1 MKNNQLHL
9 LAAVMAGKG
18 ITHVVVSPGSRNA
31 PAIVVFNRQPGL
43 TLYSISDERSAGF
56 YALGMAQQLN
66 RPVAL
71 LCTSGSAALNYA
83 PAIVEAFYQKV
94 PLLIITADR
103 PEAWIDQGDS
113 QTIRQRNVFSGYVR
127 KSYHLPDSIAQPD
140 DHRFFER
147 SVSEA
152 IDRTIFPASGPV
164 HLNLPLSEPLYDIEW
179 PAEAVQISSPGIV
192 SITNRVDETEMLR
205 IAEIWNSSVS
215 KMILAG
221 QMNPDA
227 EINHLLEQLADD
239 SSVTLLT
246 ETTSNVTIP
255 SAISCIDRT
264 IEAMDVNETDDFKP
278 TVLLTIGGAVV
289 SKKIKALLRKMKPL
303 HHWHVNSDTDEF
315 HMDTYQSLT
324 LTIPSDTCT
333 FLSQLFE
340 KRKRVESHFR
350 LLWLNRSNKC
360 AAKHQQFLR
369 SAPFSD
375 LSVYQTLFREMP
387 ADGHLHLGNSTP
399 VRYAQLFD
407 EASQFISWSNRGT
420 SGIDGCVSTAAGAS
434 AICHKPL
441 TVITGDVGF
450 FYDSN
455 ALWNSNLSPDLRII
469 LINNGGG
476 NIFRVIPGPDNFE
489 ELEPFIET
497 AHNLN
502 VEGIVRNFGLKYY
515 KAQNIEEID
524 KVLPGFYMMQENNKP
539 ALLEIFTPNKLSAAV
554 LKDYFKFIAS

>member
-43 TLYSISDERSAGF
+43 SLFSISDERSAGF
-56 YALGMAQQLN
+56 YALGMAQQLR

-83 PAIVEAFYQKV
+83 PAIAEAFYQKV

-113 QTIRQRNVFSGYVR
+113 QTIRQRNVFSGYIR
-127 KSYHLPDSIAQPD
+127 KSYNLPDNINEQD

-152 IDRTIFPASGPV
+152 IDRTLYPAPGPV

-179 PAEAVQISSPGIV
+179 PADAVQTRLPGIAT
-192 SITNRVDETEMLR
+192 STITVEETEMSR
-205 IAEIWNSSVS
+205 IADIWNSSAS

-221 QMNPDA
+221 QMLPDA
-227 EINHLLEQLADD
+227 EINQLLEQLADD
-239 SSVTLLT
+239 PSVSLLT
-246 ETTSNVTIP
+246 ETTSNVTIQ

-264 IEAMDVNETDDFKP
+264 IEAMDAVELEDLKP
-278 TVLLTIGGAVV
+278 AILLTIGGAVV
-289 SKKIKALLRKMKPL
+289 SKKIKALLRKMQPIQ
-303 HHWHVNSDTDEF
+303 HWHVSDDTDEF

-324 LTIPSDTCT
+324 LTIPADTRT
-333 FLSQLFE
+333 FLNQLLE
-340 KRKRVESHFR
+340 KRMRTDSHFR
-350 LLWLNRSNKC
+350 QLWKDRSDKR
-360 AAKHQQFLR
+360 AEKHHQFLL
-369 SAPFSD
+369 SLPFCD

-387 ADGHLHLGNSTP
+387 VDCNLHLGNSTP

-407 EASQFISWSNRGT
+407 KASQFISWSNRGT

-434 AICHKPL
+434 AISLLPITL
-441 TVITGDVGF
+441 ITGDVGF

-455 ALWNSNLSPDLRII
+455 ALWNSNLSPHLRII

-502 VEGIVRNFGLKYY
+502 AEGIVRNFGFNYHQANNQKELDQ
-515 KAQNIEEID
+515 A
-524 KVLPGFYMMQENNKP
+524 LPAFFATQDNNKP

-554 LKDYFKFIAS
+554 LKDYFNYIAS

>member
-1 MKNNQLHL
+1 
-9 LAAVMAGKG
+9 
-18 ITHVVVSPGSRNA
+18 
-31 PAIVVFNRQPGL
+31 
-43 TLYSISDERSAGF
+43 
-56 YALGMAQQLN
+56 
-66 RPVAL
+66 
-71 LCTSGSAALNYA
+71 
-83 PAIVEAFYQKV
+83 
-94 PLLIITADR
+94 
-103 PEAWIDQGDS
+103 
-113 QTIRQRNVFSGYVR
+113 
-127 KSYHLPDSIAQPD
+127 
-140 DHRFFER
+140 
-147 SVSEA
+147 
-152 IDRTIFPASGPV
+152 
-164 HLNLPLSEPLYDIEW
+164 
-179 PAEAVQISSPGIV
+179 
-192 SITNRVDETEMLR
+192 
-205 IAEIWNSSVS
+205 
-215 KMILAG
+215 
-221 QMNPDA
+221 
-227 EINHLLEQLADD
+227 
-239 SSVTLLT
+239 
-246 ETTSNVTIP
+246 
-255 SAISCIDRT
+255 
-264 IEAMDVNETDDFKP
+264 
-278 TVLLTIGGAVV
+278 
-289 SKKIKALLRKMKPL
+289 
-303 HHWHVNSDTDEF
+303 
-315 HMDTYQSLT
+315 
-324 LTIPSDTCT
+324 
-333 FLSQLFE
+333 
-340 KRKRVESHFR
+340 
-350 LLWLNRSNKC
+350 
-360 AAKHQQFLR
+360 
-369 SAPFSD
+369 
-375 LSVYQTLFREMP
+375 MP

>member
-43 TLYSISDERSAGF
+43 SLFSISDERSAGF

-113 QTIRQRNVFSGYVR
+113 QTIRQRNVFSDYVR
-127 KSYHLPDSIAQPD
+127 KSYNLPDNINEQD
-140 DHRFFER
+140 DYRYFER

-152 IDRTIFPASGPV
+152 IDRTLFPASGPV
-164 HLNLPLSEPLYDIEW
+164 HINLPLSEPLYDIEW
-179 PAEAVQISSPGIV
+179 PADAVQTRSPGIAGT
-192 SITNRVDETEMLR
+192 SIRVDETEMSR
-205 IAEIWNSSVS
+205 IADIWNSSAS

-221 QMNPDA
+221 QMPPDA

-239 SSVTLLT
+239 PSVTLLT
-246 ETTSNVTIP
+246 ETTSNITIQ

-264 IEAMDVNETDDFKP
+264 IEAMDANEMELLKP

-289 SKKIKALLRKMKPL
+289 SKKIKALLRKMRPQ
-303 HHWHVNSDTDEF
+303 HHWHVSADTDEF

-324 LTIPSDTCT
+324 LTIPAQTHA
-333 FLSQLFE
+333 FLSQLMG
-340 KRKRVESHFR
+340 KRIPHNSHFGKS
-350 LLWLNRSNKC
+350 WMDRSNKC

-369 SAPFSD
+369 SAPFCD
-375 LSVYQTLFREMP
+375 LSVYETLFREMP
-387 ADGHLHLGNSTP
+387 ANGHLHLGNSTP

-434 AICHKPL
+434 AICYQPL

-455 ALWNSNLSPDLRII
+455 ALWNSNLSPLLRII

-497 AHNLN
+497 AHNLD
-502 VEGIVRNFGLKYY
+502 VEGIVRNFGLNYHQ
-515 KAQNIEEID
+515 AHNQEELNQA
-524 KVLPGFYMMQENNKP
+524 LPDFFAAQENSKA
-539 ALLEIFTPNKLSAAV
+539 ALLEIFTPNKLSADV
-554 LKDYFKFIAS
+554 LKEYFNFIAS

>member
-43 TLYSISDERSAGF
+43 SLFSISDERSAGF
-56 YALGMAQQLN
+56 YALGMAQQLR

-127 KSYHLPDSIAQPD
+127 KSYNLPDNINEQD
-140 DHRFFER
+140 DYRFFER

-152 IDRTIFPASGPV
+152 IDRTLFPASGPV

-179 PAEAVQISSPGIV
+179 LADAVQTRSPGIAGTT
-192 SITNRVDETEMLR
+192 IRVDETEMSRL
-205 IAEIWNSSVS
+205 ADIWNSSAS

-221 QMNPDA
+221 QMLPDA
-227 EINHLLEQLADD
+227 EINLLLEQLADD
-239 SSVTLLT
+239 PSVTLLT
-246 ETTSNVTIP
+246 ETTSNITIQ

-264 IEAMDVNETDDFKP
+264 IEAMDAIEMEDLKP
-278 TVLLTIGGAVV
+278 AVLLTIGGAVV
-289 SKKIKALLRKMKPL
+289 SKKIKALLRKMRPQ
-303 HHWHVNSDTDEF
+303 HHWHVSADTDEF

-324 LTIPSDTCT
+324 LTIPAQTHT
-333 FLSQLFE
+333 FLGQLLEMRIDHISQ
-340 KRKRVESHFR
+340 FR
-350 LLWLNRSNKC
+350 QSWMDRSNKC

-375 LSVYQTLFREMP
+375 LSVYETLFREMP
-387 ADGHLHLGNSTP
+387 PDGQLHLGNSTP

-407 EASQFISWSNRGT
+407 EASQYISWSNRGT

-434 AICHKPL
+434 AISHQLL

-455 ALWNSNLSPDLRII
+455 ALWNSNLSPQLRII

-502 VEGIVRNFGLKYY
+502 AEGIVRNFDLNYRQ
-515 KAQNIEEID
+515 AHNQEELEQA
-524 KVLPGFYMMQENNKP
+524 LPAFFAAQENNKP

-554 LKDYFKFIAS
+554 LKDYFNFIAS

>member
-43 TLYSISDERSAGF
+43 SLFSISDERSAGF
-56 YALGMAQQLN
+56 YALGMAQQLR

-103 PEAWIDQGDS
+103 PGAWIDQGDS

-127 KSYHLPDSIAQPD
+127 KSYNLPDNINEQD
-140 DHRFFER
+140 DYRFFER

-152 IDRTIFPASGPV
+152 IDRTLFPASGPV

-179 PAEAVQISSPGIV
+179 TAEAVQTRSPGIAGT
-192 SITNRVDETEMLR
+192 SIRVEETEMSRL
-205 IAEIWNSSVS
+205 ADIWNSSAS

-221 QMNPDA
+221 QMLPDA

-239 SSVTLLT
+239 PSVTLFT
-246 ETTSNVTIP
+246 ETTSNVAIQ

-264 IEAMDVNETDDFKP
+264 IEAMDAVEMEDLKP
-278 TVLLTIGGAVV
+278 SVLLTIGGAVV
-289 SKKIKALLRKMKPL
+289 SKKIKALLRKMRPL
-303 HHWHVNSDTDEF
+303 HHWHVSADTDEF

-324 LTIPSDTCT
+324 LTIPAQTHT
-333 FLSQLFE
+333 FLGQLLE
-340 KRKRVESHFR
+340 KQISNNNHFR
-350 LLWLNRSNKC
+350 QRWMDRSNKC
-360 AAKHQQFLR
+360 AAKHLEFLR
-369 SAPFSD
+369 SAPFCD
-375 LSVYQTLFREMP
+375 LSVYETLFREMP
-387 ADGHLHLGNSTP
+387 ADGQLHLGNSTP

-434 AICHKPL
+434 AISHQLL

-455 ALWNSNLSPDLRII
+455 ALWNSNLSPQLRII

-502 VEGIVRNFGLKYY
+502 AEGIVRNFDLNYRQ
-515 KAQNIEEID
+515 AHNQEELEQA
-524 KVLPGFYMMQENNKP
+524 LPAFFAAQENNKP

-554 LKDYFKFIAS
+554 LKDYFNFIAS